1 MPPRHSIE
9 CYDDLT
15 AGEASDLLALG
26 AELCDDITLWP
37 TPYPPPR
44 APLPGDDLA
53 RRVEALKNERTNA
66 EIRSTATN
74 LGLAAR
80 GYVLTLAT
88 LPRNTLANTRIN
100 MGNACGVLRQIGDL
114 ATRPEVGVNDA
125 AMDTLNRLERESIVI
140 GSTPHRKSRA
150 PYVIAGVAATLAIFG
165 AVMLARRRRSA
176 ALGARATIEGIDSD
190 WWRNYRRP
198 EQKLCYRSKTQA
210 LQAFR
215 DANRGLIEN
224 WGGLDV
230 TSSPAEFDAIN
241 HRHGDRLRGKKAI
254 TLAQAIW
261 ASMPSGAPYCL
272 DRIDVDALNDTSPG
286 RIGSGFRLPN
296 WAYDEQVRRMEAK
309 HYARSSRDEL
319 EPAPF

>member
-26 AELCDDITLWP
+26 VELCDDITLWP

-53 RRVEALKNERTNA
+53 RQIEALRAERTNA
-66 EIRSTATN
+66 DIRSTATN

-80 GYVLTLAT
+80 TYIVTLAT
-88 LPRNTLANTRIN
+88 LSRDTPANTRIN
-100 MGNACGVLRQIGDL
+100 MGNACDVLRQIGDV
-114 ATRPEVGVNDA
+114 AARPEVGVNDA
-125 AMDTLNRLERESIVI
+125 AADTLNRLERASILV
-140 GSTPHRKSRA
+140 GSTAARQSKA
-150 PYVIAGVAATLAIFG
+150 PYVVAGVAAAFAILG
-165 AVMLARRRRSA
+165 AVMLSRRRRTA

-198 EQKLCYRSKTQA
+198 DEKLCYRSKTQA

-215 DANRGLIEN
+215 DANRGIIES

-230 TSSPAEFDAIN
+230 TSSPSEFDAIN
-241 HRHGDRLRGKKAI
+241 HRHSGRLRGKKAI
-254 TLAQAIW
+254 TLAQALW
-261 ASMPSGAPYCL
+261 ASMPNGAPYCL
-272 DRIDVDALNDTSPG
+272 DQIDIEALNDTSPG

-296 WAYDEQVRRMEAK
+296 WAYDEQARRMEAK
-309 HYARSSRDEL
+309 HYAPPSRDEL